1 MAILGMYVQF
11 LVCIEYMYIDILCLD
26 IVHLSML
33 PNNLLPPH
41 KKVLPPT
48 NHNHTTNQPTNQ
60 KQACIPPTLVFAS
73 VFF

>member
-48 NHNHTTNQPTNQ
+48 NHNHTTNQPETGLY
-60 KQACIPPTLVFAS
+60 PPHPCVCFSFL
-73 VFF
+73 FF